1 MVILTRIDDRL
12 LHGQVAFAWT
22 KSLGV
27 DAILVANDNA
37 ATDPITKM
45 AIKMAAP
52 NGVKLAIKTVKEGI
66 ELLNN
71 PKSEKVKIFVVVK
84 NTEDAALIAK
94 EGKGIKL
101 VNVGGI
107 KKQEGKRMLTKAVF
121 VDDKDITNLRSIEE
135 LGIEV
140 EVRQVPTDAKKSLSE
155 LLK

>member
-37 ATDPITKM
+37 ATDPITTM

-94 EGKGIKL
+94 EGKGINL

>member
-94 EGKGIKL
+94 ETKGINL

-121 VDDKDITNLRSIEE
+121 VDDVDVSNLRSIEE

>member
-94 EGKGIKL
+94 EAKGINL

-121 VDDKDITNLRSIEE
+121 VDDVDVSNLRSIEE

>member
-94 EGKGIKL
+94 EAKGINL

-121 VDDKDITNLRSIEE
+121 VDDADVSNLRSIEE

>member
-94 EGKGIKL
+94 EAKGIDL

-121 VDDKDITNLRSIEE
+121 VDDEDITNLRSIEE